1 MNRKQMTLLGVVVL
15 AVALSSSAR
24 ADLAEGFD
32 DITALPA
39 AGWHLQNN
47 SAPPGPTDW
56 FQGNP
61 DAFPAHSGA
70 TNSYIGANFNN
81 CGDHGT
87 ISNWL
92 VTPQLTLENGNTL
105 TFWTR
110 CPDPPSTYPD
120 RMQVRMSTAGNS
132 TNVGTLPEDV
142 GDFTEVLLDINPTE
156 QQGVYPSQWTE
167 YTITLAGLGGPTSG
181 LAFRYYVH
189 DSGLQGTAGDYIG
202 IDTFMY
208 AEGGGVPRMF
218 LDGPDY
224 SPWQPVTDPT
234 AFPWHELWPVFCTQW
249 DCVAWTDNGS
259 GVLDE
264 CDFMEFADG
273 STWHVD
279 NVTVTAVIEEIEG
292 GPVED
297 YIYVEWVTPPYT
309 GPLGDWV
316 EIVPTLGIA
325 WTCVDWIDNG
335 NGVLD
340 GCDWMIMD
348 SGAGQLFFHVVSLA
362 TDIEVFEEA
371 GPDPCPADIN
381 GDNVVDVLD
390 LLAVLAAWGDPGGV
404 EDINGDGIVDVLD
417 LLELLAA
424 WGPCPGEPMAC
435 ALLIPPGT
443 AWN

>member
-1 MNRKQMTLLGVVVL
+1 MMGTPQMLLGAVVL
-15 AVALSSSAR
+15 AVALSGPAR

-32 DITALPA
+32 DIATLVP
-39 AGWHLQNN
+39 AGWYMQNN
-47 SAPPGPTDW
+47 SAPPGLTDW
-56 FQGNP
+56 FQGNLTV
-61 DAFPAHSGA
+61 FPGQSGG
-70 TNSYIGANFNN
+70 YIGANFNN
-81 CGDHGT
+81 CGDPNGI

-92 VTPQLTLENGNTL
+92 LTPPLPLENGNTIS
-105 TFWTR
+105 FYTR
-110 CPDPPSTYPD
+110 CPDGSTWPD
-120 RMQVRMSTAGNS
+120 RLQIRISTAGSS
-132 TNVGTLPEDV
+132 TNVGTGPEDV
-142 GDFTEVLLDINPTE
+142 GDFTELLYDLNPLE
-156 QQGVYPSQWTE
+156 QQFVYPEVWTQFE
-167 YTITLAGLGGPTSG
+167 VPVIGLAGPTTG
-181 LAFRYYVH
+181 RIAIRYYIH
-189 DSGLQGTAGDYIG
+189 NAGPNGASSNYIG
-202 IDTFMY
+202 VDTFLY
-208 AEGGGVPRMF
+208 QEGGGIPRMF

-224 SPWQPVTDPT
+224 DPWQPVTDPT

-390 LLAVLAAWGDPGGV
+390 LLAVLAAWGAAGGP

-417 LLELLAA
+417 LLALLGA
-424 WGPCPGEPMAC
+424 WGPCP
-435 ALLIPPGT
+435 
-443 AWN
+443 